1 MDVTIHLFATLRDR
15 AGQEHIQLEL
25 PDAASVSQMTDALVT
40 AYPSLRDALGS
51 TLIAVNREYAFP
63 QDTLSDG
70 DEVALF
76 PPVSGGSNP
85 QWPEVFA
92 ITDESIDVN
101 EVIASIV
108 RPETGAVC
116 TFTGAVRGITHSD
129 GGSFDTASLHYAAYE
144 AMALDKLHQVAA
156 EIRER
161 YPSVQGLAIVQRL
174 GDLEVGEMTVLVAC
188 ASGHRNDGVFDAA
201 RYGIDRLKEIVPVW
215 KKEIGPDNSHWV
227 EGKYHPTPDDIAPDS

>member
-15 AGQEHIQLEL
+15 AGREQIHLQL
-25 PDAASVSQMTDALVT
+25 PDAASVSQMTDELAA
-40 AYPSLRDALGS
+40 AYPPLRNALGS
-51 TLIAVNREYAFP
+51 ALIAVNREYAFP

-70 DEVALF
+70 DEIAFF

-85 QWPEVFA
+85 EWPEVFA
-92 ITDESIDVN
+92 ITDGPISVD
-101 EVIASIV
+101 EVIAAIV

-116 TFTGAVRGITHSD
+116 TFTGAVRGVTRSD
-129 GGSFDTASLHYAAYE
+129 GGSIDTTSLHYTAYE
-144 AMALDKLHQVAA
+144 AMALEKLRQVAA

-161 YPSVQGLAIVQRL
+161 YPAVQGLAIMQRL

-188 ASGHRNDGVFDAA
+188 ASGHRNEGVFDAA

-215 KKEIGPDNSHWV
+215 KKEIGPDSSHWV
-227 EGKYHPTPDDIAPDS
+227 EGKYHPTPDDVAQDC